1 MKKRLGK
8 GLSALIDDVDDSN
21 NFNKKE
27 QSNLIPPEKINLT
40 NFQTRKRFDKES
52 LEQLARSIRENG
64 LIQPIILRK
73 KKNNYELIAGERR
86 LRAAQ
91 IIKLD
96 KIPSIILDADD
107 KKAFELG
114 LIENL
119 QREDLSPIEEA
130 NGYKRLMDEFNYT
143 QEQLAKVVSKSRS
156 HIANLLRIINLPE
169 EVKKFILDG
178 KLSLGHARCLVGYD
192 GAKEVAERIIKEG
205 LSVRYVENLFH
216 TEDLDKKTK
225 NLVKEKK
232 IKEKDADTVIL
243 EKELSLKLGVKLTIN
258 DKNNKGNIKIEYR
271 NVGQRENIIK
281 KLTGE

>member
-8 GLSALIDDVDDSN
+8 GLSALIDDVDASN

-64 LIQPIILRK
+64 LVQPIILRK
-73 KKNNYELIAGERR
+73 NKNNYELIAGERR

-169 EVKKFILDG
+169 EVKKFILNG
-178 KLSLGHARCLVGYD
+178 SISLGHARCLVGYANAVAL
-192 GAKEVAERIIKEG
+192 AKKIIKDG
-205 LSVRYVENLFH
+205 LTVRYIEKFFEEQNDNNLN
-216 TEDLDKKTK
+216 LKK
-225 NLVKEKK
+225 NF
-232 IKEKDADTVIL
+232 KEKDADTTLL
-243 EKELSLKLGVKLTIN
+243 EKELSLKLGVKFSIN

-271 NVGQRENIIK
+271 NIEQREKIIN
-281 KLTGE
+281 KLKRD

>member
-73 KKNNYELIAGERR
+73 NKNNYELIAGERR

-169 EVKKFILDG
+169 EVKKFILNG
-178 KLSLGHARCLVGYD
+178 SISLGHARCLVGYANAVVL
-192 GAKEVAERIIKEG
+192 AKRIIKDG
-205 LSVRYVENLFH
+205 LTVRYIEKFFEEQNENNLN
-216 TEDLDKKTK
+216 LKK
-225 NLVKEKK
+225 NF
-232 IKEKDADTVIL
+232 KEKDADTTLL
-243 EKELSLKLGVKLTIN
+243 EKELSLKLGVKFSIN

-271 NVGQRENIIK
+271 NIEQREKIIN
-281 KLTGE
+281 KLKRD

>member
-73 KKNNYELIAGERR
+73 NKNNYELIAGERR

-169 EVKKFILDG
+169 EVKKFILNG
-178 KLSLGHARCLVGYD
+178 SISLGHARCLVGYANAVAL
-192 GAKEVAERIIKEG
+192 AKRIIKDG
-205 LSVRYVENLFH
+205 LTVRYIEKFFEEQYDNNLN
-216 TEDLDKKTK
+216 LKK
-225 NLVKEKK
+225 NF
-232 IKEKDADTVIL
+232 KEKDADTTLL
-243 EKELSLKLGVKLTIN
+243 EKELSLKLGVKFSIN

-271 NVGQRENIIK
+271 NIEQREKIIN
-281 KLTGE
+281 KLKRD

>member
-21 NFNKKE
+21 NFNEKE
-27 QSNLIPPEKINLT
+27 QSNLIPLEKINLT

-64 LIQPIILRK
+64 LVQPIILRRS
-73 KKNNYELIAGERR
+73 KNNYELIAGERR

-119 QREDLSPIEEA
+119 QREDLSAIEEA
-130 NGYKRLMDEFNYT
+130 NGYKRLIDEFNYT
-143 QEQLAKVVSKSRS
+143 QEQLGKVVSKSRS

-169 EVKKFILDG
+169 EVKKFILNG
-178 KLSLGHARCLVGYD
+178 SISLGHARCLVGYNNAVD
-192 GAKEVAERIIKEG
+192 LAKKIVKEG
-205 LSVRYVENLFH
+205 LTVRYIEKFFEKQNKNNSNL
-216 TEDLDKKTK
+216 EKDYKK
-225 NLVKEKK
+225 
-232 IKEKDADTVIL
+232 KEKDADTTLL
-243 EKELSLKLGVKLTIN
+243 EKELSLKLGVKFSIN

-271 NVGQRENIIK
+271 NIEQREKIIN
-281 KLTGE
+281 KLKRD

>member
-73 KKNNYELIAGERR
+73 KNNSYELIAGERR

-169 EVKKFILDG
+169 EVKKFILNG
-178 KLSLGHARCLVGYD
+178 SISLGHARCLVGYANAVAL
-192 GAKEVAERIIKEG
+192 AKKIIKDG
-205 LSVRYVENLFH
+205 LTVRYIEKFFEEQNDNNLN
-216 TEDLDKKTK
+216 LKK
-225 NLVKEKK
+225 NFKE
-232 IKEKDADTVIL
+232 KEKDADTTLL
-243 EKELSLKLGVKLTIN
+243 EKELSLKLGVKFSIN

-271 NVGQRENIIK
+271 NIEQREKIIN
-281 KLTGE
+281 KLKRD

>member
-169 EVKKFILDG
+169 EVKKFILNG
-178 KLSLGHARCLVGYD
+178 SISLGHARCLVGYANAVAL
-192 GAKEVAERIIKEG
+192 AKRIIKDG
-205 LSVRYVENLFH
+205 LTVRYIEKFFEEQNENNLNLRKNF
-216 TEDLDKKTK
+216 KK
-225 NLVKEKK
+225 
-232 IKEKDADTVIL
+232 KEKDADTTLL
-243 EKELSLKLGVKLTIN
+243 EKELSLKLGVKFSIN

-271 NVGQRENIIK
+271 NIEQREKIIN
-281 KLTGE
+281 KLKRD

>member
-73 KKNNYELIAGERR
+73 KNNNYELIAGERR

-169 EVKKFILDG
+169 EVKKFILNG
-178 KLSLGHARCLVGYD
+178 SISLGHARCLVGYANAVAL
-192 GAKEVAERIIKEG
+192 AKKIIKDG
-205 LSVRYVENLFH
+205 LTVRYIEKFFEEQNDNNLN
-216 TEDLDKKTK
+216 LKK
-225 NLVKEKK
+225 NFKE
-232 IKEKDADTVIL
+232 KEKDADTTLL
-243 EKELSLKLGVKLTIN
+243 EKELSLKLGVKFSIN

-271 NVGQRENIIK
+271 NIEQREKIIN
-281 KLTGE
+281 KLKRD

>member
-8 GLSALIDDVDDSN
+8 GLSALIDDVDASN

-73 KKNNYELIAGERR
+73 KNNNYELIAGERR

-169 EVKKFILDG
+169 EVKKYILNG
-178 KLSLGHARCLVGYD
+178 SISLGHARCLVGYANAVAL
-192 GAKEVAERIIKEG
+192 AKRIIKDG
-205 LSVRYVENLFH
+205 LTVRYIEKFFEEQNDNNLN
-216 TEDLDKKTK
+216 LKK
-225 NLVKEKK
+225 NF
-232 IKEKDADTVIL
+232 KEKDADTTLL
-243 EKELSLKLGVKLTIN
+243 EKELSLKLGVKFSIN

-271 NVGQRENIIK
+271 NIEQREKIIN
-281 KLTGE
+281 KLKRD

>member
-27 QSNLIPPEKINLT
+27 QSNLIPLEKINLT

-64 LIQPIILRK
+64 LVQPIILRK
-73 KKNNYELIAGERR
+73 NKNNYELIAGERR

-169 EVKKFILDG
+169 EVKKFILNG
-178 KLSLGHARCLVGYD
+178 SISLGHARCLVGYANAVAL
-192 GAKEVAERIIKEG
+192 AKRIIKDG
-205 LSVRYVENLFH
+205 LTVRYIEKFFEEQNDNNLN
-216 TEDLDKKTK
+216 LKK
-225 NLVKEKK
+225 NF
-232 IKEKDADTVIL
+232 KEKDADTTLL
-243 EKELSLKLGVKLTIN
+243 EKELSLKLGVKFSIN

-271 NVGQRENIIK
+271 NIEQREKIIN
-281 KLTGE
+281 KLKRD

>member
-8 GLSALIDDVDDSN
+8 GLSALIDDVDASN

-73 KKNNYELIAGERR
+73 NKNNYELIAGERR

-169 EVKKFILDG
+169 EVKKYILNG
-178 KLSLGHARCLVGYD
+178 SISLGHARCLVGYANAVAL
-192 GAKEVAERIIKEG
+192 AKKIIKDG
-205 LSVRYVENLFH
+205 LTVRYIEKFFEEQNDNNLN
-216 TEDLDKKTK
+216 LKK
-225 NLVKEKK
+225 NF
-232 IKEKDADTVIL
+232 KEKDADTTLL
-243 EKELSLKLGVKLTIN
+243 EKELSLKLGVKFSIN

-271 NVGQRENIIK
+271 NIEQREKIIN
-281 KLTGE
+281 KLKRD

>member
-21 NFNKKE
+21 NFNEKE

-73 KKNNYELIAGERR
+73 KNNSYELIAGERR

-169 EVKKFILDG
+169 EVKKYILNG
-178 KLSLGHARCLVGYD
+178 SISLGHARCLVGYANAVAL
-192 GAKEVAERIIKEG
+192 AKKIIKDG
-205 LSVRYVENLFH
+205 LTVRYIEKFFEEQNDNNLN
-216 TEDLDKKTK
+216 LKK
-225 NLVKEKK
+225 NF
-232 IKEKDADTVIL
+232 KEKDADTTLL
-243 EKELSLKLGVKLTIN
+243 EKELSLKLGVKFSIN

-271 NVGQRENIIK
+271 NIEQREKIIN
-281 KLTGE
+281 KLKRD

>member
-8 GLSALIDDVDDSN
+8 GLSALIDDVDASN

-73 KKNNYELIAGERR
+73 KNNNYELIAGERR

-169 EVKKFILDG
+169 EVKKFILNG
-178 KLSLGHARCLVGYD
+178 SISLGHARCLVGYANAVAL
-192 GAKEVAERIIKEG
+192 AKKIIKDG
-205 LSVRYVENLFH
+205 LTVRYIEKFFEEQNDNNLN
-216 TEDLDKKTK
+216 LKKK
-225 NLVKEKK
+225 F
-232 IKEKDADTVIL
+232 KEKDADTTLL
-243 EKELSLKLGVKLTIN
+243 EKELSLKLGVKFSIN

-271 NVGQRENIIK
+271 NIEQREKIIN
-281 KLTGE
+281 KLKRD

>member
-73 KKNNYELIAGERR
+73 KNNSYELIAGERR

-169 EVKKFILDG
+169 EVKKYILNG
-178 KLSLGHARCLVGYD
+178 SISLGHARCLVGYANAVAL
-192 GAKEVAERIIKEG
+192 AKRIIKDG
-205 LSVRYVENLFH
+205 LTVRYIEKFFEEQNDNNLN
-216 TEDLDKKTK
+216 LKK
-225 NLVKEKK
+225 NFKE
-232 IKEKDADTVIL
+232 KEKDADTTLL
-243 EKELSLKLGVKLTIN
+243 EKELSLKLGVKFSIN

-271 NVGQRENIIK
+271 NIEQREKIIN
-281 KLTGE
+281 KLKRD

>member
-21 NFNKKE
+21 NFNEKE
-27 QSNLIPPEKINLT
+27 QSNLIPLEKINLT

-73 KKNNYELIAGERR
+73 KNNNYELIAGERR

-169 EVKKFILDG
+169 EVKKFILNG
-178 KLSLGHARCLVGYD
+178 SISLGHARCLVGYANAVAL
-192 GAKEVAERIIKEG
+192 AKRIIKDG
-205 LSVRYVENLFH
+205 LTVRYIEKFFEEQNENNLN
-216 TEDLDKKTK
+216 LKK
-225 NLVKEKK
+225 NF
-232 IKEKDADTVIL
+232 KEKDADTTLL
-243 EKELSLKLGVKLTIN
+243 EKELSLKLGVKFSIN

-271 NVGQRENIIK
+271 NIEQRERIIN
-281 KLTGE
+281 KLKRD

>member
-73 KKNNYELIAGERR
+73 KNNNYELIAGERR

-169 EVKKFILDG
+169 EVKKFILNG
-178 KLSLGHARCLVGYD
+178 SISLGHARCLVGYANAVAL
-192 GAKEVAERIIKEG
+192 AKKIIKDG
-205 LSVRYVENLFH
+205 LTVRYIEKFFEEQNDNNINL
-216 TEDLDKKTK
+216 KK
-225 NLVKEKK
+225 NFKE
-232 IKEKDADTVIL
+232 KEKDADTTLL
-243 EKELSLKLGVKLTIN
+243 EKELSLKLGVKFSIN

-271 NVGQRENIIK
+271 NIEQREKIIN
-281 KLTGE
+281 KLKRD

>member
-8 GLSALIDDVDDSN
+8 GLSALIDDVDASN

-64 LIQPIILRK
+64 LVQPIILRK
-73 KKNNYELIAGERR
+73 NKNNYELIAGERR

-169 EVKKFILDG
+169 EVKKFILNG
-178 KLSLGHARCLVGYD
+178 SISLGHARCLVGYANAVAL
-192 GAKEVAERIIKEG
+192 AKRIIKDG
-205 LSVRYVENLFH
+205 LTVRYIEKFFEEQNDNNLN
-216 TEDLDKKTK
+216 LKK
-225 NLVKEKK
+225 NF
-232 IKEKDADTVIL
+232 KEKDADTTLL
-243 EKELSLKLGVKLTIN
+243 EKELSLKLGVKFSIN

-271 NVGQRENIIK
+271 NIEQREKIIN
-281 KLTGE
+281 KLKRD

>member
-73 KKNNYELIAGERR
+73 NKNNYELIAGERR

-169 EVKKFILDG
+169 EVKKFILNG
-178 KLSLGHARCLVGYD
+178 SISLGHARCLVGYANAVAL
-192 GAKEVAERIIKEG
+192 AKRIIKDG
-205 LSVRYVENLFH
+205 LTVRYIEKFFEEQNDNNLN
-216 TEDLDKKTK
+216 LKK
-225 NLVKEKK
+225 NFKE
-232 IKEKDADTVIL
+232 KEKDADTTLL
-243 EKELSLKLGVKLTIN
+243 EKELSLKLGVKFSIN

-271 NVGQRENIIK
+271 NIEQREKIIN
-281 KLTGE
+281 KLKRD

>member
-73 KKNNYELIAGERR
+73 NKNNYELIAGERR

-169 EVKKFILDG
+169 EVKKFILNG
-178 KLSLGHARCLVGYD
+178 SISLGHARCLVGYANAVAL
-192 GAKEVAERIIKEG
+192 AKKIIKDG
-205 LSVRYVENLFH
+205 LTVRYIEKFFEEQNDNNLN
-216 TEDLDKKTK
+216 LKK
-225 NLVKEKK
+225 NF
-232 IKEKDADTVIL
+232 KEKDADTTLL
-243 EKELSLKLGVKLTIN
+243 EKELSLKLGLKFSIN

-271 NVGQRENIIK
+271 NIEQREKIIN
-281 KLTGE
+281 KLKRD

>member
-8 GLSALIDDVDDSN
+8 GLSALIDDVDASN

-73 KKNNYELIAGERR
+73 KNNSYELIAGERR

-169 EVKKFILDG
+169 EVKKFILNG
-178 KLSLGHARCLVGYD
+178 SISLGHARCLVGYANAVAL
-192 GAKEVAERIIKEG
+192 AKRIIKDG
-205 LSVRYVENLFH
+205 LTVRYIEKFFEEQNDNNLN
-216 TEDLDKKTK
+216 LKK
-225 NLVKEKK
+225 NFKE
-232 IKEKDADTVIL
+232 KEKDADTTLL
-243 EKELSLKLGVKLTIN
+243 EKELSLKLGVKFSIN

-271 NVGQRENIIK
+271 NIEQREKIIN
-281 KLTGE
+281 KLKRD